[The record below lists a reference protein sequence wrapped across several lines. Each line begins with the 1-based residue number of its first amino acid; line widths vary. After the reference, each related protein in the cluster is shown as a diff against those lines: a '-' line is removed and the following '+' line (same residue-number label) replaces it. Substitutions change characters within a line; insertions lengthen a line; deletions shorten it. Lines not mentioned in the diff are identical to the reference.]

1 MYRLIQCACMIRARA
16 ARGGGGGHV
25 ADSGS
30 VALVA
35 PAGCVNPQAPPMST
49 PRDAQWPMRDGPEL
63 LAAGDAALI
72 ASLPAT
78 SGARETGVG
87 AASARRTRG
96 DRRLGV
102 RGEHLLD
109 RGIER

>member
-1 MYRLIQCACMIRARA
+1 
-16 ARGGGGGHV
+16 
-25 ADSGS
+25 
-30 VALVA
+30 
-35 PAGCVNPQAPPMST
+35 PPMST